1 MLSQSRSV
9 PRVSVR
15 FGVVGTG
22 YWADEIHAAGIV
34 AHRATELV
42 AVWGRD
48 PAKARALAEGRGAD
62 AVASFDELVERVDAL
77 AFAVPPDVQAELAE
91 GVARA
96 GRHLLLEKPLA
107 TSVDAADR
115 VVAAVEEGGGAALV
129 FFTGRFAPPT
139 AAWFS
144 DVVPSRSWDGGQA
157 TWLAALDVPGS
168 PFADSPWRWEKGAL
182 WDVGPHA
189 LASLLPALGAVEQ
202 VVAVRGRRDSVQLA
216 LRHVGGGSS
225 VATLSLT
232 APPAAALV
240 ETRLWGADG
249 IAVMP
254 DRGEPAAAYAV
265 ALGELVR
272 LVETGDRE
280 HPLDVRFGREV
291 VRILASAEAQ
301 LS

>member
-1 MLSQSRSV
+1 M
-9 PRVSVR
+9 SVR

-22 YWADEIHAAGIV
+22 WWADEIHAAGIV
-34 AHRATELV
+34 AHPSTELA

-48 PAKARALAEGRGAD
+48 PAKARALAERRGG
-62 AVASFDELVERVDAL
+62 VAAAGFDELLEQVDAL
-77 AFAVPPDVQAELAE
+77 AFAVPPEVQAQLAE
-91 GVARA
+91 RAARA
-96 GRHLLLEKPLA
+96 GKHVLLEKPLA
-107 TSVDAADR
+107 TSLDAADR
-115 VVAAVEEGGGAALV
+115 VVAALDEGGGAALV

-139 AAWFS
+139 AAWLRE
-144 DVVPSRSWDGGQA
+144 VVAPGEWHGGQA

-189 LASLLPALGAVEQ
+189 LAALIPALGPVEQ
-202 VVAVRGRRDSVQLA
+202 VAAVRGRADTVQLA

-225 VATLSLT
+225 TATLTLT

-240 ETRLWGADG
+240 ETRLWGPGG

-265 ALGELVR
+265 ALDELVR
-272 LVETGDRE
+272 LIETGERE
-280 HPLDVRFGREV
+280 HECDVRLGREV
-291 VRILASAEAQ
+291 VRILAEAEAQ
-301 LS
+301 LD